1 METVKLHKIQIG
13 SSVWGGGI
21 STVALK
27 GTPRTIDGTPMVQ
40 LAHGAIV
47 PADGWCATEA
57 EAKAKAADEIEM
69 IGRNLFHQAKQLKD
83 AAEAMR
89 REVSL

>member
-1 METVKLHKIQIG
+1 MEPKLFKIQIG
-13 SSVWGGGI
+13 SSVWGGGVG
-21 STVALK
+21 TVALE

-47 PADGWCATEA
+47 PADGWFPTEA
-57 EAKAKAADEIEM
+57 EAKAKAADEIEL
-69 IGRNLFHQAKQLKD
+69 IGRSLFHQAKQLKE
-83 AAEAMR
+83 AAESMR